1 MFNESLIVTTAVSSF
16 NNAALF
22 SPYFFVIGLLSLP
35 LFYFTYV
42 YGRDMLARLKWNNG
56 LEEKIGFWSVLT
68 LVFWLLIF
76 GGNYAVIRDGIS
88 LLPTVIAIVLFGSM
102 AYVTNKMIKLNYLTV
117 FKSKKSFWFALFI
130 LLMLACLS
138 AKPDLFCILLQ
149 VSAVFCGIVVGARL
163 KNMSD
168 IFASTLIFGVTTALI
183 LMQPE
188 YFRFGQLGNL
198 TIIHLAMLLL
208 TGFFAVTT
216 LVVKYVNAR
225 SKIYESAYIKLK
237 WLFRIIAA
245 LAIVL
250 FVLTESVPV
259 FVGLLGA
266 LCLDEALTIYHS
278 NKVATNIS
286 KHSWSMMLICFGLL
300 IMCPIISCLGILYL
314 VQYGENL
321 KAKTFLDLL

>member
-1 MFNESLIVTTAVSSF
+1 MFNESLVVTTAISSF

-22 SPYFFVIGLLSLP
+22 SPYFFVVGLLSLP
-35 LFYFTYV
+35 LFYVIYL
-42 YGRDMLARLKWNNG
+42 YGRDILARLKWNNG
-56 LEEKIGFWSVLT
+56 LDEKIGFWSVLA
-68 LVFWLLIF
+68 LVVWMLIF

-102 AYVTNKMIKLNYLTV
+102 AYVTNRMIKLNYLTV
-117 FKSKKSFWFALFI
+117 FKTKKSFWISLFI
-130 LLMLACLS
+130 LFMLACLS
-138 AKPDLFCILLQ
+138 AKPDLFGVLLQ
-149 VSAVFCGIVVGARL
+149 VSAVFCGIIVGARL

-168 IFASTLIFGVTTALI
+168 VFTTTMIFGVTTALI

-198 TIIHLAMLLL
+198 TVIHLAMLLL
-208 TGFFAVTT
+208 TGFFAITT
-216 LVVKYVNAR
+216 LVAKYVNAR

-250 FVLTESVPV
+250 FVSTESVPV

-286 KHSWSMMLICFGLL
+286 KHSWAMMLICFGVL
-300 IMCPIISCLGILYL
+300 IMCPVISCLGILYL
-314 VQYGENL
+314 IQHGENM